1 MMDLKDYI
9 FSSVM
14 VVSAFVLT
22 HTWLTRFGP
31 SNSVIV
37 VSAMLMVGALAAMI
51 LSIEMRLRRMEQD
64 IEKKHASMK
73 FAVESVRVR
82 SAAIFGSASFF
93 ASLHPLCSDCEDGGE
108 DQSGGR

>member
-73 FAVESVRVR
+73 FAVESVEESLSAQIVKMVEKTNQVVDDMSRRVYK
-82 SAAIFGSASFF
+82 
-93 ASLHPLCSDCEDGGE
+93 
-108 DQSGGR
+108 

>member
-9 FSSVM
+9 FSGVM

-31 SNSVIV
+31 SNGVIV

-73 FAVESVRVR
+73 FAVESVEESLSAQIVKMVEKTNQVVDDMSRRVYK
-82 SAAIFGSASFF
+82 
-93 ASLHPLCSDCEDGGE
+93 
-108 DQSGGR
+108 

>member
-9 FSSVM
+9 FSAVM

-31 SNSVIV
+31 SDSVIV
-37 VSAMLMVGALAAMI
+37 VSAMLMMGALAGMI

-64 IEKKHASMK
+64 MEKKHSSMK
-73 FAVESVRVR
+73 FALDSIEESLSAQMVKMVGRMNQAMEELSKRVYR
-82 SAAIFGSASFF
+82 
-93 ASLHPLCSDCEDGGE
+93 
-108 DQSGGR
+108 